1 MAVFFTSHKK
11 TKNATDTPFIPLFN
25 SGKQDG
31 GYIYPKDG
39 RWGRDNSA
47 TAEETFKIQIGISKI
62 NNFTFKCY
70 IFLSKID

>member
-11 TKNATDTPFIPLFN
+11 TKNATDTLFIPLFN

-39 RWGRDNSA
+39 RWGGGTTQPPLR
-47 TAEETFKIQIGISKI
+47 KLLKY
-62 NNFTFKCY
+62 K
-70 IFLSKID
+70 